1 MESNFNNRE
10 FEQYVK
16 RNADQYRMIPS
27 EKEWRGINNVLHTRG
42 KWYGAGLTLLLLV
55 TAVSV
60 TWGMVSYPASKTPA
74 PASSARPD
82 SNEHPTSTT
91 ADQATWGSPLG
102 KSSSNWLWLN
112 KINEQ

>member
-27 EKEWRGINNVLHTRG
+27 EKVWRGINNVLHTRR

-60 TWGMVSYPASKTPA
+60 TWVMVSYPVSKTPA
-74 PASSARPD
+74 PVSSARPV
-82 SNEHPTSTT
+82 SNANPTSTN
-91 ADQATWGSPLG
+91 ADQATSGSPLG
-102 KSSSNWLWLN
+102 KSISNLLSLN
-112 KINEQ
+112 KIN